1 MNRINRLG
9 ESLPQRIAIVRA
21 LGGLGD
27 LLCAVP
33 AFRALRTAL
42 PQAEIVLVGLPAAR
56 VLVERFHCYLDRL
69 LEFPGYPGLP
79 EQSPQLQQIPDFLS
93 TAQTERFDLAIQMHG
108 SGTITNPLT
117 VLLGARLN
125 AGFFLPGQYCPD
137 PERFL
142 PYLAD
147 EPEVRGYLRLLQF
160 LGIPPQGEDLE
171 FPVGEADQR
180 SLSAITEAYT
190 LRPGE
195 YVCVHPGASVP
206 CRRWSPEQFAIVADT
221 LAAYGLQVVLTGSVA
236 EVELTQTVAQAMQS
250 PALNLTGRTNLGAL
264 AALLS
269 GARLLICNDTGVSHL
284 AAALHTPSVVI
295 FTGSD
300 PARWAPLNRD
310 RHRVVCGDRSMM
322 AAAAIAQAQAL
333 LKQEGVYVT

>member
-9 ESLPQRIAIVRA
+9 ERLPQRIAIVRA

-42 PQAEIVLVGLPAAR
+42 PQAEIVLVGLPAAKA
-56 VLVERFHCYLDRL
+56 LVERFHCYLDRL

-79 EQSPQLQQIPDFLS
+79 EQLPEIQQIPDFLA
-93 TAQTERFDLAIQMHG
+93 TVQADEFDLAIQMHG
-108 SGTITNPLT
+108 SGAITNPLT
-117 VLLGARLN
+117 VLLGAQRN

-142 PYLAD
+142 PYLPG
-147 EPEVRGYLRLLQF
+147 EPEVRRYLRLLEF
-160 LGIPPQGEDLE
+160 LGIPAQGEDLE
-171 FPVGEADQR
+171 FPIDPDDRR
-180 SLSAITEAYT
+180 SLKAITET
-190 LRPGE
+190 HNLGPGQ

-206 CRRWSPEQFAIVADT
+206 SRRWPPEQFAIVADT
-221 LAAYGLQVVLTGSVA
+221 LAARGLQVILTGSVA
-236 EVELTQTVAQAMQS
+236 EVGLTEAVAQAMQAAS
-250 PALNLTGRTNLGAL
+250 LNLAGQTNLGAL

-269 GARLLICNDTGVSHL
+269 DARLLVCNDTGVSHL
-284 AAALHTPSVVI
+284 AAALCTPSVVI
-295 FTGSD
+295 FTDSD

-310 RHRVVCGDRSMM
+310 RHRVVYGNQGTVAEAVS
-322 AAAAIAQAQAL
+322 QAQAL
-333 LKQEGVYVT
+333 LQQEEAYVT